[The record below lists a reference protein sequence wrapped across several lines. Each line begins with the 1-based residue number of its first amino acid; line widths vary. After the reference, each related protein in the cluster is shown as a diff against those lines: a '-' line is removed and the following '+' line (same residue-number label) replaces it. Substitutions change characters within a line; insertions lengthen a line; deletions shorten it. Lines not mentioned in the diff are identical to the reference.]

1 MMRKRIL
8 IVFTVSISD
17 HYLVYLRDG
26 NADSFFMTRKEF
38 IAQVGTGAAIV
49 LLPACLT
56 TGLSSCKKKK
66 KEEEKSVDFTLDVS
80 TGPLSANG
88 GALVHDEVIVARTMG
103 GSFIAIDSACTHQ
116 GTTINYVP
124 ASNSFSCP
132 NHGAKYDANG
142 NVLQGPATKG
152 LEDYKTSLN
161 GNSLRVFS

>member
-1 MMRKRIL
+1 
-8 IVFTVSISD
+8 
-17 HYLVYLRDG
+17 
-26 NADSFFMTRKEF
+26 MTRKDF
-38 IAQVGTGAAIV
+38 ISQVGTGAAIL

-66 KEEEKSVDFTLDVS
+66 KTEDQSPSVDFTLDVS
-80 TGPLSANG
+80 SGPLATNG
-88 GALVHDEVIVARTMG
+88 GALVNDGVIVARTLG

-116 GTTINYVP
+116 GTTINYVSS
-124 ASNSFSCP
+124 SNSFSCP

-152 LEDYKTSLN
+152 LQDYKTSLN